1 MLLGW
6 IKLHRQI
13 LDWEW
18 YSDIN
23 CSRLFIH
30 LLLTAN
36 AKDKTWKGIEVKRGQ
51 LITSL
56 QNLSVETGLTLQQLR
71 TAIKKLKSTQEITI
85 KSTSKYTAV
94 TVVNYEDYQDCGNDS
109 NKVNNTESNNQATNE
124 QQTSNKQIITT
135 KESKK
140 VIIQESK
147 KEVVGGILKEL
158 TAEYEHYMNRF
169 ASAAVSELFQSY
181 LSDGMEAGVIRRAIY
196 KANDDDKR
204 ELRYIQGILNG
215 CMTKGILT
223 ESAFLEDCRKWR
235 ESKTDRK
242 KEEQIDYDKEWEEIW
257 NDAEG

>member
-71 TAIKKLKSTQEITI
+71 TAIKKLKSTGELTT
-85 KSTSKYTAV
+85 KSTNKFTLV
-94 TVVNYEDYQDCGNDS
+94 RVVNWEQYQTSDKIVTSKTTCN
-109 NKVNNTESNNQATNE
+109 ATNE
-124 QQTSNKQIITT
+124 QQTSNNQITNEQQTNNKQITTT

-140 VIIQESK
+140 VII
-147 KEVVGGILKEL
+147 KENIFTVRSEPFDICGTECVLLENYRGGYAMDGLTVV
-158 TAEYEHYMNRF
+158 
-169 ASAAVSELFQSY
+169 
-181 LSDGMEAGVIRRAIY
+181 
-196 KANDDDKR
+196 
-204 ELRYIQGILNG
+204 
-215 CMTKGILT
+215 
-223 ESAFLEDCRKWR
+223 
-235 ESKTDRK
+235 
-242 KEEQIDYDKEWEEIW
+242 EEV
-257 NDAEG
+257 